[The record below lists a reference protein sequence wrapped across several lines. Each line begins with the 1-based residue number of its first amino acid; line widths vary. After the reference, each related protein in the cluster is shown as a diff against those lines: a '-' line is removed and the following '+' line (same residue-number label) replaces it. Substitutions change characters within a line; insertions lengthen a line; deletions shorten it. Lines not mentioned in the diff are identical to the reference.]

1 MNGIEF
7 KAKSLRTGEWIIG
20 KNIAFLYPN
29 GSDELICTMINSDE
43 PYTVDENGYMK
54 YKPDIVD
61 IETVGQYCGKRDRD
75 GFKIYKKIGDNI
87 KMNKIKWYFK
97 QLLPLKWETNYW
109 ENGKHYH
116 CNWRM
121 FFGRCFNIKTRE
133 II

>member
-1 MNGIEF
+1 
-7 KAKSLRTGEWIIG
+7 
-20 KNIAFLYPN
+20 
-29 GSDELICTMINSDE
+29 
-43 PYTVDENGYMK
+43 
-54 YKPDIVD
+54 
-61 IETVGQYCGKRDRD
+61 
-75 GFKIYKKIGDNI
+75 
-87 KMNKIKWYFK
+87 MNKIKWYFK